1 MRKTLIVSA
10 LALFAATGAQAYDYH
25 KGYGVLDF
33 HGQLS
38 RADVQAQTLEAA
50 RSGALKV
57 SGDEPFSSVRK
68 GVPLVS
74 QRDRAS
80 VRAEAVAAA
89 HDPRQNL
96 EAGAFTNSIVP
107 SVYGTAPVA
116 AGAPALAQAHD
127 GVVRQ

>member
-80 VRAEAVAAA
+80 VRTEAVAAA
-89 HDPRQNL
+89 RDPHFNM
-96 EAGAFTNSIVP
+96 EPGAFAD
-107 SVYGTAPVA
+107 SVLPA
-116 AGAPALAQAHD
+116 AHTGARASAAIAQADD
-127 GVVRQ
+127 GIIRR